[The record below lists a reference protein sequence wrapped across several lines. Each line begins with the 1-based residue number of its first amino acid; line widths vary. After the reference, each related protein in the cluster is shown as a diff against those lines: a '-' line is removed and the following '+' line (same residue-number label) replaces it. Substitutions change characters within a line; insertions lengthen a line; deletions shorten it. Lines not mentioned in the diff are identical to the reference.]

1 MIRLED
7 IKPGLPLTGLEPAV
21 IGSIVAVV
29 PIAEGTVQVIYKM
42 PDGTLKDRLLNR
54 ADESNLSLATT
65 ERPWSFDGDG
75 ETFKLIV
82 EAKRIDLAF
91 LFDPMMAVHTSNV
104 EPLPHQIT
112 AVYESMLPRQPLRF
126 VLADDPGAGKTIMA
140 GLYIRELIMRADARR
155 IVIIAPGSLVEQWR
169 DEMFEKFGL
178 EFRVFSRELESA
190 TPSGNPFE
198 DSDHLIVRLD
208 QMSRNEELQEKLC
221 AAGWDL
227 AVFDEAHKLAA
238 HFFGNKL
245 EKTGRFKLAEKLGAN
260 TRHLLLMTATPHNGK
275 EEDFQLF
282 LSLLDSDRFYGKF
295 RDGIHKVDTSDLM
308 RRMVKEELVK
318 FDGTPLFP
326 ERKAYTVNYELSQIE
341 KDLYAAVTQYVTT
354 QMGKAEELQ
363 GRRKGSVG
371 FALTALQRRLA
382 SSPEAIFQSLK
393 RRRERLQRRL
403 REEKISNRG
412 GQILAETVGPIPSP
426 SAAPESGFSAQLP
439 LPEIPEDDDDLTAL
453 EQETLEESLVD
464 EATAA
469 KTIAELEDEIDSLI
483 LLEKQAKDVV
493 ASGQDRKWE
502 ELSRILQRDPHM
514 HDADGRLR
522 KIIIFSEHRDT
533 LNYLHAKIAGVLGSQ
548 DAIVCI
554 HGGTHRDER
563 LKAQALFRS
572 DPEIRVLVATDAAG
586 EGVNL
591 QCANLMV
598 NYDLPWNPNRLE
610 QRFGRI
616 HRIGQQEVCHLWNL
630 VAKETR
636 EGDVY
641 FRLLEKLRVESEA
654 LKGRVFDILGEVFEG
669 KSLKELLIEA
679 IRYGDQPDVRAK
691 LRTKIDH
698 NFDRQHLLALLDRNA
713 LAQETLGPER
723 LFAVKEEMEKAEA
736 RRLQPYFV
744 RSFFMK
750 AFETLGGSIYPREL
764 NRFEISHVPAVLR
777 ERDRLITGRN
787 RRELAPVLKRYERV
801 CFTKDAVR
809 PLERPGLAF
818 ASMIHPGH
826 PLMLAL
832 SDILLQQH
840 ANLLRQGTI
849 LVDPSDE
856 DDQPS
861 LLFLLTH
868 EIKSG
873 DDQVISK
880 RLQFVRVSPDG
891 TATFAGWA
899 PHLDLEPLPSTE
911 RSAVL
916 AAVNSAT
923 LSALGRGAGGE
934 VTTQN
939 SELKTQNSPNWLNSG
954 LEQRA
959 LALAAATLVPEHFN
973 EVAGRRIC
981 HVDKTL
987 AAVHERLTKE
997 IDFWSD
1003 RYIKL
1008 TEDKAAGKEIGPNLE
1023 NVRRTLSDLES
1034 RLESRKRELQSMRHV
1049 TSATPVVLSGAL
1061 VIPAG
1066 LLRKLRGE
1074 SGAGVSPANQANVPS
1089 WASSP
1094 EARTRIE
1101 QLAMQ
1106 AVRCAEESRGCR
1118 VVDVS
1123 AQKCGWDLTS
1133 YPPATLS
1140 ALGRGAGGE
1149 VSDSQPAT
1157 LNYQPPARHIEVKG
1171 RIKGATTI
1179 TITRNEMLYA
1189 LNQADKFLLA
1199 IVLVG
1204 ENDVVEG
1211 PYYIQNPFDTE
1222 PGWGVSSV
1230 NYDLNALLGR
1240 AAKL

>member
-1 MIRLED
+1 MRIED
-7 IKPGLPLTGLEPAV
+7 IKPGLPLTGLEAAV
-21 IGSIVAVV
+21 IGSVVAIV
-29 PIAEGTVQVIYKM
+29 PIAEGTVQVLYKT
-42 PDGTLKDRLLNR
+42 PDGTLKERLINL
-54 ADESNLSLATT
+54 ADEPNLAVATT
-65 ERPWSFDGDG
+65 ERPWSFEGDG
-75 ETFKLIV
+75 ETFKLVV

-104 EPLPHQIT
+104 EALPHQIT

-155 IVIIAPGSLVEQWR
+155 IVIVAPGSLVEQWR
-169 DEMFEKFGL
+169 DELFEKFGL
-178 EFRVFSRELESA
+178 EFRVFSRELESV

-198 DSDHLIVRLD
+198 DLDHLIVRLD
-208 QMSRNEELQEKLC
+208 QMSRNEDLQEKLC

-227 AVFDEAHKLAA
+227 VVFDEAHKLAA

-295 RDGIHKVDTSDLM
+295 RDGAHKVDTSDLM

-326 ERKAYTVNYELSQIE
+326 ERRANTVNYKLSDIE
-341 KDLYAAVTQYVTT
+341 VGLYEAVTQYVKTE
-354 QMGKAEELQ
+354 MGKADEIGGQ
-363 GRRKGSVG
+363 RKGSVG
-371 FALTALQRRLA
+371 FALTSLQRRLA

-403 REEKISNRG
+403 REESIANRG
-412 GQILAETVGPIPSP
+412 GMYLAETVAPAPSP
-426 SAAPESGFSAQLP
+426 ADSPDDNPAISQV
-439 LPEIPEDDDDLTAL
+439 LPEVPEDDEDLTAN
-453 EQETLEESLVD
+453 EQEELEESLVD
-464 EATAA
+464 RATNA
-469 KTIAELEDEIDSLI
+469 KTIAELEDEIDT
-483 LLEKQAKDVV
+483 LLRLEEQARKVV

-502 ELSRILQRDPHM
+502 ELSRMLQRDPAM
-514 HDADGRLR
+514 LDAGGHLR

-533 LNYLHAKIAGVLGSQ
+533 LNYLHAKIAGVLGNQ
-548 DAIVCI
+548 DAIVTI

-563 LKAQALFRS
+563 LKAQAMFRS

-669 KSLKELLIEA
+669 RSLKELLIEA
-679 IRYGDQPDVRAK
+679 ICYGDREDVRSK
-691 LRTKIDH
+691 LRQKIDH
-698 NFDRQHLLALLDRNA
+698 NFDRQNLLALLDRNA
-713 LAQETLGPER
+713 LAQETLSPER

-750 AFETLGGSIYPREL
+750 GFEALGGSIYPREL
-764 NRFEISHVPAVLR
+764 NRFEVTHVPAVLR

-787 RRELAPVLKRYERV
+787 RRDLAPVLKRYERV

-818 ASMIHPGH
+818 ANMIHPGH

-832 SDILLQQH
+832 SDVLLEQN
-840 ANLLRQGTI
+840 ANLLRQGSI
-849 LVDPSDE
+849 LVDPA
-856 DDQPS
+856 DDGEQPS
-861 LLFLLTH
+861 LLFLLTQ
-868 EIKSG
+868 EVKSG
-873 DDQVISK
+873 DGQVISK
-880 RLQFVRVSPDG
+880 RLQFVRVLPDG
-891 TATFAGWA
+891 SATFAGWA
-899 PHLDLEPLPSTE
+899 PHLDLEPLPASE
-911 RSAVL
+911 RATVLQAVT
-916 AAVNSAT
+916 SH
-923 LSALGRGAGGE
+923 GGPSG
-934 VTTQN
+934 TD
-939 SELKTQNSPNWLNSG
+939 WLNSG
-954 LEQRA
+954 LESRA
-959 LALAAATLVPEHFN
+959 LSLAAATLVPEHFR
-973 EVAGRRIC
+973 EVAGRRIA

-987 AAVHERLTKE
+987 AAVNERLTKE
-997 IDFWSD
+997 IDYWSD
-1003 RYIKL
+1003 RFIKL
-1008 TEDKAAGKEIGPNLE
+1008 TEDKAAGKDIGPNLD
-1023 NVRRTLSDLES
+1023 NVRRTVSDLES
-1034 RLESRKRELQSMRHV
+1034 RLETRKKELLSMKHV
-1049 TSATPVVLSGAL
+1049 TSATPIVLSGAL

-1066 LLRKLRGE
+1066 LLNRLRVAHNPVA
-1074 SGAGVSPANQANVPS
+1074 SNQPPATFSIDPA
-1089 WASSP
+1089 
-1094 EARTRIE
+1094 ARARIE
-1101 QLAMQ
+1101 KLAMD
-1106 AVRCAEESRGCR
+1106 AVQRVEESRGCR

-1123 AQKCGWDLTS
+1123 AQKCGWDITS
-1133 YPPATLS
+1133 YPPAE
-1140 ALGRGAGGE
+1140 AGK
-1149 VSDSQPAT
+1149 QPE
-1157 LNYQPPARHIEVKG
+1157 ARHIEVKG
-1171 RIKGATTI
+1171 RVKGAPTI

-1199 IVLVG
+1199 IVLVDEG
-1204 ENDVVEG
+1204 DVVEG
-1211 PYYIQNPFDTE
+1211 PYFMRNPFETE

-1230 NYDLNALLGR
+1230 NYDLKALLER
-1240 AAKL
+1240 AQIL

>member
-1 MIRLED
+1 MKIED
-7 IKPGLPLTGLEPAV
+7 IKPGVPLTGLEPAV
-21 IGSIVAVV
+21 IGSVVAVV
-29 PIAEGTVQVIYKM
+29 PIAEGTVQVLYKT
-42 PDGTLKDRLLNR
+42 PDGTLKERLINR
-54 ADESNLSLATT
+54 ADEPNLTVATT

-75 ETFKLIV
+75 ETFKLVV

-104 EPLPHQIT
+104 EALPHQIT

-155 IVIIAPGSLVEQWR
+155 IVIVAPGSLVEQWR

-178 EFRVFSRELESA
+178 EFRVFTKDLEAA

-198 DSDHLIVRLD
+198 DIDHLIVRLD
-208 QMSRNEELQEKLC
+208 QMARNDDLQEKLC

-227 AVFDEAHKLAA
+227 VVFDEAHKLAA
-238 HFFGNKL
+238 HFFGSKL
-245 EKTGRFKLAEKLGAN
+245 EKTGRFKLAEKLGAH

-295 RDGIHKVDTSDLM
+295 RDGVHKVDTSDLM

-326 ERKAYTVNYELSQIE
+326 ERRAYTVNYKLSDIE
-341 KDLYAAVTQYVTT
+341 AALYEAVTHYVKTE
-354 QMGKAEELQ
+354 MGKADQ
-363 GRRKGSVG
+363 IGGQRKGSVG
-371 FALTALQRRLA
+371 FALTSLQRRLA

-403 REEKISNRG
+403 REENIASRG
-412 GQILAETVGPIPSP
+412 GQILAETLAPAPPPSDF
-426 SAAPESGFSAQLP
+426 SGDGLAAGQE
-439 LPEIPEDDDDLTAL
+439 LPEVPDDDDDLTAN
-453 EQETLEESLVD
+453 EQEQLEESLVD
-464 EATAA
+464 QATAA
-469 KTIAELEDEIDSLI
+469 KTIAELEDEIDTLI
-483 LLEKQAKDVV
+483 RLENQAREVV

-502 ELSRILQRDPHM
+502 ELSRILQRDEHM
-514 HDADGRLR
+514 HDAGGRLR

-533 LNYLHAKIAGVLGSQ
+533 LNYLHEKIAGVLGSH
-548 DAIVCI
+548 DAIVTI
-554 HGGTHRDER
+554 HGGTHRDKR
-563 LKAQALFRS
+563 LEAQALFRS

-679 IRYGDQPDVRAK
+679 IRYGDRDDVRAK
-691 LRTKIDH
+691 LRQKIDH
-698 NFDRQHLLALLDRNA
+698 NFDRQNLLALLDRNA

-750 AFETLGGSIYPREL
+750 GFESLGGSIYPREL
-764 NRFEISHVPAVLR
+764 NRFEIAHVPAVLR

-787 RRELAPVLKRYERV
+787 RRDLAPVLKRYERV

-809 PLERPGLAF
+809 PLERAGLAF

-826 PLMLAL
+826 PVMLAL
-832 SDILLQQH
+832 SDVLLEQH
-840 ANLLRQGTI
+840 ANLLRQGSI
-849 LVDPSDE
+849 LVDPSDDGE
-856 DDQPS
+856 TPS

-868 EIKSG
+868 EVKSG
-873 DDQVISK
+873 DGQVISK
-880 RLQFVRVSPDG
+880 RLQFVRVLPDG
-891 TATFAGWA
+891 SATFAGWA
-899 PHLDLEPLPSTE
+899 PHLDLEPLAVADRPCVTQWLSSNGGPSGTD
-911 RSAVL
+911 
-916 AAVNSAT
+916 
-923 LSALGRGAGGE
+923 
-934 VTTQN
+934 
-939 SELKTQNSPNWLNSG
+939 WLTAG

-959 LALAAATLVPEHFN
+959 LALAASTLVPEHFS
-973 EVAGRRIC
+973 EIAGRRIA

-987 AAVHERLTKE
+987 AAVHERLTTE
-997 IDFWSD
+997 INFWSD

-1008 TEDKAAGKEIGPNLE
+1008 SDDKAAGKEIGPNLD
-1023 NVRRTLSDLES
+1023 NVRRTIADLES

-1061 VIPAG
+1061 VVPAG
-1066 LLRKLRGE
+1066 LLRKLRGDTP
-1074 SGAGVSPANQANVPS
+1074 PADATAAMFSADP
-1089 WASSP
+1089 A
-1094 EARTRIE
+1094 ARARIE
-1101 QLAMQ
+1101 KLAMD
-1106 AVRCAEESRGCR
+1106 AIRRVEESRGCR

-1123 AQKCGWDLTS
+1123 AQKCGWDITS
-1133 YPPATLS
+1133 YPQAVD
-1140 ALGRGAGGE
+1140 GK
-1149 VSDSQPAT
+1149 QPE
-1157 LNYQPPARHIEVKG
+1157 ARHIEVKG
-1171 RIKGATTI
+1171 RVKGAGTV

-1189 LNQADKFLLA
+1189 LNQSDKFLLA

-1204 ENDVVEG
+1204 EGDAVEG
-1211 PYYIQNPFDTE
+1211 PFYLRNPFDTE

-1230 NYDLNALLGR
+1230 NYELNALLER
-1240 AAKL
+1240 AEKL